1 METIAVEH
9 YIEDAAPEH
18 NYSSDNGSPL
28 QNWKSIQEMAV
39 DSDEVP
45 SSGFDCNICL
55 DSVLDPV
62 VTLCGHL
69 YCWPCIYKWLH
80 FQSISTEKE
89 DMQPQQQCP
98 VCKAEVSE
106 GTLVPLF
113 GRGQTAK
120 PSKSKAPNLGII
132 IPRRP
137 RALACGFDS
146 PRSPLATTS
155 PRQTPQTN
163 TRSNYS
169 HQSQLYHSDPGSY
182 TSSPMFTPRVSAGN
196 MFDPMIGMFGE
207 MIYARVFGDSITNI
221 YSYPNSYNLVGS
233 TSPRLRRHVLEADK
247 SLSRICFFL
256 FCCVFLCFLSF

>member
-1 METIAVEH
+1 MDATAVDQYVE
-9 YIEDAAPEH
+9 EGLSES
-18 NYSSDNGSPL
+18 NYSRENTSPL
-28 QNWKSIQEMAV
+28 ENWKSISNSV
-39 DSDEVP
+39 IDSDESP

-55 DSVLDPV
+55 DPVQDPV

-80 FQSISTEKE
+80 FQSISTENE
-89 DMQPQQQCP
+89 DLQLHQQCP

-113 GRGQTAK
+113 GRGQTTK

-137 RALACGFDS
+137 RGLACGFDS
-146 PRSPLATTS
+146 PRSPFTS
-155 PRQTPQTN
+155 SPHQTQEIYN
-163 TRSNYS
+163 RNYP
-169 HQSQLYHSDPGSY
+169 HQSQLYYSQPGSY
-182 TSSPMFTPRVSAGN
+182 SGSPMLNPRVTAGN
-196 MFDPMIGMFGE
+196 MFDPVIGMFGE
-207 MIYARVFGDSITNI
+207 MIYARVFGNSITNI
-221 YSYPNSYNLVGS
+221 YNYPNSYNLAGS
-233 TSPRLRRHVLEADK
+233 TSPRLRRHVMQADR